1 MGKHMEERDKEFW
14 RNLYQLAAMGIN
26 LVAATFI
33 GLFMGWAIDNWLT
46 PKLNWHTSPWFTM
59 IFLLFGIIAGFKNMF
74 HMAKTK
80 TDMSDEPGEKKG
92 DFKDKDKNN
101 F

>member
-1 MGKHMEERDKEFW
+1 MENKDKEFW
-14 RNLYQLAAMGIN
+14 RNMYQMAAMGMN

-46 PKLNWHTSPWFTM
+46 PKLNWHTSPWFTL
-59 IFLLFGIIAGFKNMF
+59 IFLLFGIIAGFRNMF
-74 HMAKTK
+74 HMAKK
-80 TDMSDEPGEKKG
+80 AEVPDDPNQKKG
-92 DFKDKDKNN
+92 DFRDKDTDH

>member
-1 MGKHMEERDKEFW
+1 MEQKDKEFW
-14 RNLYQLAAMGIN
+14 RNMYQLAAMGMN

-46 PKLNWHTSPWFTM
+46 PKLNWHTSPWFTLV
-59 IFLLFGIIAGFKNMF
+59 FLIFGIIAGFKNMF
-74 HMAKTK
+74 NMAKK
-80 TDMSDEPGEKKG
+80 TETPDDPSQKKG
-92 DFKDKDKNN
+92 DFRDKDTDH

>member
-1 MGKHMEERDKEFW
+1 MEERDKEFW

-46 PKLNWHTSPWFTM
+46 PRLNWHTSPWFTM
-59 IFLLFGIIAGFKNMF
+59 VFLLFGIIAGFKNMF
-74 HMAKTK
+74 QMAKK
-80 TDMSDEPGEKKG
+80 TNIEKPGEENGGKG
-92 DFKDKDKNN
+92 DFKDKDKDK